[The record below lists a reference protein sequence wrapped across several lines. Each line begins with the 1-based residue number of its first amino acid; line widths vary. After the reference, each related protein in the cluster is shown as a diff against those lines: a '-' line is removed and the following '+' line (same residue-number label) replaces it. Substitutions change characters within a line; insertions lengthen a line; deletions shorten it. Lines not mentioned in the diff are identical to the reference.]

1 MTGVS
6 ILVKRSYTIFVF
18 SFLNS
23 AHKAEGECS
32 NDGYK
37 KANQVKFSKN

>member
-1 MTGVS
+1 MTGAI
-6 ILVKRSYTIFVF
+6 ILLKKSYTLFVF

-32 NDGYK
+32 NDVYK
-37 KANQVKFSKN
+37 KAILVKFSKS